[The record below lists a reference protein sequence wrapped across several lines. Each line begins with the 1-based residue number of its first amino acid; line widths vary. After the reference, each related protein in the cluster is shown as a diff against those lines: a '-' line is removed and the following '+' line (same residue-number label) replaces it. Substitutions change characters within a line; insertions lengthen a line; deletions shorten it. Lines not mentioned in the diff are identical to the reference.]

1 MDYPVL
7 ITKKINFPLTYK
19 SGALG
24 KLKVG
29 DIVTV
34 PFGKSEEIGVIW
46 DKKQITKKMK
56 QNKCNLKPSSFTTI
70 TPHPFKYTRFFPGIK
85 H

>member
-46 DKKQITKKMK
+46 DK
-56 QNKCNLKPSSFTTI
+56 NK
-70 TPHPFKYTRFFPGIK
+70 
-85 H
+85 

>member
-46 DKKQITKKMK
+46 DKKQITKKK
-56 QNKCNLKPSSFTTI
+56 FKTKTI
-70 TPHPFKYTRFFPGIK
+70 KKNSIIN
-85 H
+85 

>member
-29 DIVTV
+29 GYCYSTL
-34 PFGKSEEIGVIW
+34 W
-46 DKKQITKKMK
+46 
-56 QNKCNLKPSSFTTI
+56 
-70 TPHPFKYTRFFPGIK
+70 
-85 H
+85 

>member
-7 ITKKINFPLTYK
+7 LTKKINFPLTYN
-19 SGALG
+19 SGSLG
-24 KLKVG
+24 ELKVG

-46 DKKQITKKMK
+46 DKKQITKKK
-56 QNKCNLKPSSFTTI
+56 FKIKTI
-70 TPHPFKYTRFFPGIK
+70 KKKTQLQIRQ
-85 H
+85 

>member
-46 DKKQITKKMK
+46 DKKQITKKKFKTKLMLKLSLQEMLK
-56 QNKCNLKPSSFTTI
+56 QAPKTQHYISI
-70 TPHPFKYTRFFPGIK
+70 FF
-85 H
+85 

>member
-29 DIVTV
+29 ILLQYPLVNQK
-34 PFGKSEEIGVIW
+34 KSV
-46 DKKQITKKMK
+46 
-56 QNKCNLKPSSFTTI
+56 LF
-70 TPHPFKYTRFFPGIK
+70 GIK
-85 H
+85 NK

>member
-46 DKKQITKKMK
+46 DKKQITKKKFKTKSRLPISAAANKKAKK
-56 QNKCNLKPSSFTTI
+56 QF
-70 TPHPFKYTRFFPGIK
+70 R
-85 H
+85 